1 MAYYFIYRVSDGS
14 AGLIKQLNKIDRFAS
29 YQDAKKSVKTLRAEQ
44 QQDDRSTY
52 KIIFA
57 ESELDA
63 EEKLQEKREAPIIQE
78 WEK

>member
-1 MAYYFIYRVSDGS
+1 M
-14 AGLIKQLNKIDRFAS
+14 IKNLHKVDRFDS
-29 YQDAKKSVKTLRAEQ
+29 YKEAKKQVSSLRSNNA
-44 QQDDRSTY
+44 DDDLALY

-63 EEKLQEKREAPIIQE
+63 EEKLQEKREEQIIQE